1 MPVKILVATRGL
13 PVILSIKRSDLS
25 GTEIRKLKR
34 ELKNISAAI
43 ADFERLEAA
52 APSPKPMPMGNVKSG
67 ILFQMI
73 RKKANLANGASA
85 QRHARTILSGT
96 AEEGNSPRHRG
107 TSACVREVQ
116 RTSRR
121 GGITHIVDQGWE

>member
-1 MPVKILVATRGL
+1 MGL
-13 PVILSIKRSDLS
+13 NQS
-25 GTEIRKLKR
+25 GEIRKLKR
-34 ELKNISAAI
+34 ELKDINATI

-67 ILFQMI
+67 ILFKMI

-85 QRHARTILSGT
+85 QRHTRTLLSGA
-96 AEEGNSPRHRG
+96 AEKGDSPTYRR
-107 TSACVREVQ
+107 TSACLREVQ

-121 GGITHIVDQGWE
+121 GGITHIVDQGRE